1 MAIDKPY
8 LDVPG
13 TTVFDAEQSRRGYWL
28 NQFCMSLMKA
38 DNRERF
44 KRDEAAYLDEWP
56 MTQEQK
62 QSVLDRDMNRMISLG
77 GNIYFLAKI
86 GATDGLSFQ
95 QMAAAMTGV
104 SEEEYRDMMVAG
116 GRSPDGNRHLS
127 EWQEAGA
134 PE

>member
-44 KRDEAAYLDEWP
+44 KSDEAAYLDEWP

-95 QMAAAMTGV
+95 QMAASMTGV

>member
-38 DNRERF
+38 HNRERF
-44 KRDEAAYLDEWP
+44 KSDEQAYLDEWP

-77 GNIYFLAKI
+77 GNIYFLAKL
-86 GATDGLSFQ
+86 GATDGMSFQ

-104 SEEEYRDMMVAG
+104 GEDEYRDMMVAG
-116 GRSPDGNRHLS
+116 GRSPDGNRYLS
-127 EWQEAGA
+127 EWQHDEEA
-134 PE
+134 E